1 MYAVYSIPP
10 HELYEETVLELLPSY
25 LRRMHNER
33 EQQAMLIATKVGTM
47 LFGDDTKGKGKSKRK
62 QKQGSTTQPASTR
75 SEVTYVSASQLIA
88 NMKARSV
95 RP

>member
-1 MYAVYSIPP
+1 MYAVYGIPP
-10 HELYEETVLELLPSY
+10 HDLYEETVLALLPSY

-47 LFGDDTKGKGKSKRK
+47 LFGDDTKGKGKGTSKRK
-62 QKQGSTTQPASTR
+62 QANQPASTR
-75 SEVTYVSASQLIA
+75 SEVNYVSASQLIA

>member
-1 MYAVYSIPP
+1 MYAVYGIPP

-25 LRRMHNER
+25 LRRTHNER
-33 EQQAMLIATKVGTM
+33 EQQAILTANKVNTM
-47 LFGDDTKGKGKSKRK
+47 LFGDDTKGKGRK
-62 QKQGSTTQPASTR
+62 KGKQANQPASTR
-75 SEVTYVSASQLIA
+75 SEVNYVSASQLMA

>member
-1 MYAVYSIPP
+1 MYAVYGIPP
-10 HELYEETVLELLPSY
+10 DQLYEETVLELLPSY

-33 EQQAMLIATKVGTM
+33 EQQAMLIATTVGTM

-62 QKQGSTTQPASTR
+62 KGTTNQPASTR
-75 SEVTYVSASQLIA
+75 SDVNYVSASQLIA

>member
-1 MYAVYSIPP
+1 MYAVYGIPP
-10 HELYEETVLELLPSY
+10 HDLYEETVLELLPSY

-47 LFGDDTKGKGKSKRK
+47 LFGDDTKGKGK
-62 QKQGSTTQPASTR
+62 QGAANQPTSTR
-75 SEVTYVSASQLIA
+75 SEVTYVSASQLMA

>member
-1 MYAVYSIPP
+1 MYAVYGIPP
-10 HELYEETVLELLPSY
+10 NQLYEETVLELLPSY

-47 LFGDDTKGKGKSKRK
+47 LFGDDTKGKGTSKRK
-62 QKQGSTTQPASTR
+62 KANQPASTR
-75 SEVTYVSASQLIA
+75 SEVNYVSASQLMA

>member
-1 MYAVYSIPP
+1 MYAVYGIPP

-25 LRRMHNER
+25 LRRTHNER

-47 LFGDDTKGKGKSKRK
+47 LFGDDTKGKGKKKGRK
-62 QKQGSTTQPASTR
+62 GVANQPTSTR
-75 SEVTYVSASQLIA
+75 SEVNYVSASQLMA